1 MTEREAALVREF
13 NAAPIARCFGM
24 TLSYPEPGVARVDL
38 PYNPQLDH
46 ALHGIHGGVL
56 ATLVDIAGW
65 FASAAR
71 HDDRW
76 VATAEF
82 RVHVLEHVERRALFG
97 LGRVLRPGKTL
108 DVCEMRIHDESGRL
122 VALGTGTFVPQR
134 GIPFAGGGDAP
145 PGSPRG

>member
-38 PYNPQLDH
+38 PYNPDLDH
-46 ALHGIHGGVL
+46 ALHGIHGGVI
-56 ATLVDIAGW
+56 ATLADIAGW

-71 HDDRW
+71 HAGRW

-82 RVHVLEHVERRALFG
+82 RVHTLEHVERRALYG
-97 LGRVLRPGKTL
+97 LGRVLRPGRTI
-108 DVCEMRIHDESGRL
+108 DVCEMRIHDETGRL

-134 GIPFAGGGDAP
+134 GVAFAGGAAAP
-145 PGSPRG
+145 PGAAGE